1 MAKIGLNSVSAQV
14 FTVKSCEAEK
24 NDRERADII
33 ALGRLLNYSYAQK
46 GKNALDL
53 AMKRNSGQE
62 APRLDGSRYSRANEE
77 FRRKHLLYAARL
89 TCLSTGQN
97 PPEDYE
103 TFVKMSQNFYGD
115 PQFYRVLQG
124 IYVEIITPILPAVY
138 SEAVSAWADVV
149 EVGFGETFSIAVG
162 SNDIPIFQDSS
173 WGASRSVPRNR
184 LYDATYTLNPTPKS
198 AWITAKWM
206 QLVGNGM
213 DFGRFF
219 TNIAAGMYAKTMGM
233 WNEALTAATAD
244 TALIPAALNYTF
256 NTPNWVAAANKIAA
270 LNSTSISNLIAVGG
284 MVPLSKVLPTQT
296 TGSTNLNMDAAIATL
311 LGADYT
317 RAGYLGEFM
326 AVRLLPM
333 MDAIV
338 PGTQNTTVQTV
349 LSQNDIWMMAG
360 NGYKPMTIAYNSG
373 TPITLEMDP
382 TRTADFEIGINVT
395 IALDAVA
402 VFASKLAHFTIPS
415 GS

>member
-1 MAKIGLNSVSAQV
+1 MAKIGLNSVSDSAFV
-14 FTVKSCEAEK
+14 VKACDTVEK
-24 NDRERADII
+24 DQARADII

-62 APRLDGSRYSRANEE
+62 PPRLDGARYSRSNEE

-89 TCLSTGQN
+89 ACASTGQT

-103 TFVKMSQNFYGD
+103 TFVKMSQNFYKNS
-115 PQFYRVLQG
+115 QFYRVLEG
-124 IYVEIITPILPAVY
+124 IYTEIITPILPAVY

-149 EVGFGETFSIAVG
+149 EVGFGETYSITVG

-184 LYDATYTLNPTPKS
+184 FYDATYTLNPTPKS
-198 AWITAKWM
+198 AWITAKWT

-219 TNIAAGMYAKTMGM
+219 ANIAAGMYAKTMGM
-233 WNEALTAATAD
+233 WNEALAASTAD

-270 LNSTSISNLIAVGG
+270 LNHTSISNLIAVGG

-338 PGTQNTTVQTV
+338 PGTQNTTVETI

-395 IALDAVA
+395 IAMDAVA
-402 VFASKLAHFTIPS
+402 VFASKIAHFTVPS
-415 GS
+415 GA

>member
-1 MAKIGLNSVSAQV
+1 MERISLNSVSLDA
-14 FTVKSCEAEK
+14 FAVKASETQ
-24 NDRERADII
+24 ERADII
-33 ALGRLLNYSYAQK
+33 SLGRLLNYSYAQR
-46 GKNALDL
+46 GKNILDL
-53 AMKRNSGQE
+53 ALKRNSGQE
-62 APRLDGSRYSRANEE
+62 EPMLTGTRYKQTNEK
-77 FRRKHLLYAARL
+77 FRRKHLLYAAKL
-89 TCLSTGQN
+89 VGQSTGET

-103 TFVKMSQNFYGD
+103 SFLKVSQRFYTNS
-115 PQFYRVLQG
+115 QFYRVLQG
-124 IYVEIITPILPAVY
+124 IYTEIITPILPAVY
-138 SEAVSAWADVV
+138 SEAVSMWADVV
-149 EVGFGETFSIAVG
+149 PVDFGHTYVLEVG

-219 TNIAAGMYAKTMGM
+219 ANIAAGMYAKTMGM
-233 WNEALTAATAD
+233 WSEAMSLVAAD
-244 TALIPAALNYTF
+244 TSLIPAALNYTF
-256 NTPNWVAAANKIAA
+256 NTPNWVAAANKVAA
-270 LNSTSISNLIAVGG
+270 LNNTTISNLFAVGG
-284 MVPLSKVLPTQT
+284 MVPLSKVLPTET
-296 TGSTNLNMDAAIATL
+296 TGSTNVNMDAAIATL

-317 RAGYLGEFM
+317 RSGYLGEFM
-326 AVRLLPM
+326 AVRLMPM

-338 PGTQNTTVQTV
+338 PGTQNTTVETV

-360 NGYKPMTIAYNSG
+360 NGYKPMTIAVNSG
-373 TPITLEMDP
+373 TPITVEMDP

-395 IALDAVA
+395 IALDAAA
-402 VFASKLAHFTIPS
+402 VFASKIAHFTIPS